1 MSSPILGY
9 QEHYHCNSLSDA
21 YRLINEA
28 GPFTTLNLRTVCVY
42 FIFSSCLLPHVY
54 VEGRELVIETS
65 LPFGIWLKRK
75 KRNTR
80 RKHYSL
86 STSFWA
92 NRPCWQILQ
101 ILRSRNSYPVLHRTQ
116 TAALGGTGGHKTAT
130 VQRLKKHMQ
139 EPKYHSLWYRGT
151 PTNTTNNYIL
161 LATTLKNK

>member
-101 ILRSRNSYPVLHRTQ
+101 ILRSRNSYPVLHSNSNCSTGRYGRPQNSHSSKVKETH
-116 TAALGGTGGHKTAT
+116 AGTEVPLLTIPRNPHKYY
-130 VQRLKKHMQ
+130 K
-139 EPKYHSLWYRGT
+139 
-151 PTNTTNNYIL
+151 
-161 LATTLKNK
+161 